1 MPPFPA
7 RSATGSAK
15 PADGWPLELTE
26 LSGDPNGGDDKVVVP
41 SVIVMRLNGRAHTVK
56 YHPGETLLETA
67 RRSGV
72 PLSSGC
78 EQGNCGTCMVRIVA
92 GRVRMRANFVLSENE
107 VASGL
112 ALACQSIPAGNELE
126 IDLSW

>member
-1 MPPFPA
+1 
-7 RSATGSAK
+7 
-15 PADGWPLELTE
+15 LTTSNGKS
-26 LSGDPNGGDDKVVVP
+26 SGGEDTAAAP

-67 RRSGV
+67 RRGGV

-78 EQGNCGTCMVRIVA
+78 EQGNCGTCMVSIVA
-92 GRVRMRANFVLSENE
+92 GRVRMRANHVLSEDD

-112 ALACQSIPAGNELE
+112 ALACQSVPASDELE

>member
-1 MPPFPA
+1 MA
-7 RSATGSAK
+7 LNAK
-15 PADGWPLELTE
+15 S
-26 LSGDPNGGDDKVVVP
+26 SGRENTAGVP
-41 SVIVMRLNGRAHTVK
+41 CAVIMRVKGRAYTVK

-72 PLSSGC
+72 PIDSGC
-78 EQGNCGTCMVRIVA
+78 EQGNCGTCTVSIVA
-92 GRVRMRANFVLSENE
+92 GRVRMQANFVLSEKD

-112 ALACQSIPAGNELE
+112 ALACQSIPASNELE

>member
-7 RSATGSAK
+7 CSSTGSAK

-26 LSGDPNGGDDKVVVP
+26 LNGNPSGGEDKTAVP

-67 RRSGV
+67 RRGGV

-78 EQGNCGTCMVRIVA
+78 EQGICGTCTVSVVA
-92 GRVRMRANFVLSENE
+92 GRVRMRSNSVLSEHD

-112 ALACQSIPAGNELE
+112 ALACQSVPASNELE